1 MSYRTY
7 YFGLTGRGMQPS
19 VLNNKDIDLFHSV
32 KLDIKNY
39 VGKNRNIRKVKHSFD
54 RRQAYTH
61 AEGEKL

>member
-1 MSYRTY
+1 
-7 YFGLTGRGMQPS
+7 MQPS